1 MNEFFE
7 RDSFSLRHWDNWGF
21 RVTSDKL
28 GKLWTIQFILIN
40 KITKEDDLD
49 GTLKKIVDRVWEPQT
64 DFQKL
69 NTVYMEWYRTSEAEQ
84 EEKKKGK
91 QLMLDYIKKRKMTD
105 EGKRTFVFI
114 F

>member
-1 MNEFFE
+1 M
-7 RDSFSLRHWDNWGF
+7 
-21 RVTSDKL
+21 
-28 GKLWTIQFILIN
+28 
-40 KITKEDDLD
+40 D

-105 EGKRTFVFI
+105 EGKRFFLFGFKMNNRSRMLLTERFFI
-114 F
+114 DGS